1 MRHTAI
7 SRPSRTTP
15 FTHAPTRQ
23 GFSWSRRE
31 EGTGVTVR
39 NQLIMKNLFVLL
51 SENGRLGETAG
62 VIQGFNELAAKYKG
76 ELNVTVTSAA
86 PLSEDV
92 LNRLEATAHAE
103 AKHKGNSTSRSYQLH
118 LFPKTCPTVWKP
130 RRMLKRST
138 RGTQGWSPQLHL
150 FLKTCSTIWKPRRT
164 LKRSTTGNS
173 TSRPPQLHLFPKMC
187 TTVWKPRPMLKRPQ
201 TTQQVKSLKP
211 TNKVCHKCLS

>member
-1 MRHTAI
+1 MRHTTI

-31 EGTGVTVR
+31 EGTGITVR

-62 VIQGFNELAAKYKG
+62 VIQGFNELVAKYKG

-118 LFPKTCPTVWKP
+118 LFPKTCPTV
-130 RRMLKRST
+130 
-138 RGTQGWSPQLHL
+138 
-150 FLKTCSTIWKPRRT
+150 WKPRRT